1 MVLRL
6 RAQGL
11 EEGDKHP
18 HMLSCEHRQV
28 LYLIHSLLSKCTV
41 AVQLLHGCHLGM
53 LWVLL
58 YGSLE
63 QQNGVG
69 NVAFLQSFHALRE
82 RIRMITQWVVG
93 FKLVLL
99 CATITSAATP
109 TSLLHVTRHKC
120 CPLVNWFQTE
130 EVLNVCIGVH
140 SQTRLFVSVH

>member
-1 MVLRL
+1 MSTRI
-6 RAQGL
+6 
-11 EEGDKHP
+11 H
-18 HMLSCEHRQV
+18 SFV
-28 LYLIHSLLSKCTV
+28 LYLTHSLLSKCTV
-41 AVQLLHGCHLGM
+41 AVQLLHRCHLGM

-82 RIRMITQWVVG
+82 RIRMISQWVVG

-109 TSLLHVTRHKC
+109 TTSLLHKC
-120 CPLVNWFQTE
+120 CPLVNWFKTE
-130 EVLNVCIGVH
+130 DVLNVCIGVH
-140 SQTRLFVSVH
+140 SQTRLFVSLH